1 MYSHDD
7 IMELIPDYALGKVS
21 AEDHEAITA
30 HLRDCAECRAWL
42 EDCRQIN
49 DGLGA
54 VAAEH
59 PEPMQ
64 MALYLRFPGDLETP
78 ERERI
83 ALHLELCDECALRS
97 RAIQEM
103 EQKGVLED
111 VTVAT
116 TPRRGSRSF
125 LSAVF
130 ERPILVATLA
140 FAGLLLIAVP
150 VMRLVQTGEMVVLVD
165 DLEAV
170 TQATIQLTEQTRSSL
185 RAPSISASENEGH
198 VFLEVRFN
206 PVQGMSYRVVIEN
219 DDGESVL
226 DKPLAAGSA
235 ARGVAIIRL
244 DPGELPPDKYVAS
257 IVPVGDGSGVRFDY
271 PFTLQP

>member
-7 IMELIPDYALGKVS
+7 IMERIPDFALGSVS
-21 AEDHEAITA
+21 AADYEAITA

-42 EDCRQIN
+42 EDCRQIQ

-54 VAAEH
+54 VATEH

-64 MALYLRFPGDLETP
+64 MALYLRFPSDLDVL

-83 ALHLELCDECALRS
+83 SLHLELCEECALRS

-111 VTVAT
+111 VAVAT
-116 TPRRGSRSF
+116 QPRRGSRSF

-140 FAGLLLIAVP
+140 IAGLLLIAVP
-150 VMRLVQTGEMVVLVD
+150 VMRLVQTGELIVLVD
-165 DLEAV
+165 DLESV
-170 TQATIQLTEQTRSSL
+170 TQATIQLSEQTRSSL
-185 RAPSISASENEGH
+185 RAPSISASENQGH
-198 VFLEVRFN
+198 VFLELRFN
-206 PVQGMSYRVVIEN
+206 PSEGAVYRVVVEN
-219 DDGESVL
+219 DDGKSVL
-226 DKPLAAGSA
+226 DQPLSA
-235 ARGVAIIRL
+235 NSVARGVVIIRL
-244 DPGELPPDKYVAS
+244 DPGELPPGKYVAS
-257 IVPVGDGSGVRFDY
+257 IVPVGDGAAVRVDY
-271 PFTLQP
+271 PFTLRR